1 MPKQE
6 SCRSKRIGS
15 SLASGFLCSHTWIR
29 EHFPFPVLNQLPG
42 EVQNASSLS
51 KYSISKRGAFAE
63 IQQRL
68 PFLNLSHR
76 QALWE
81 EAIQTAYQPRPL
93 RYSRLIWMAS
103 IGVRPMD

>member
-1 MPKQE
+1 MQ
-6 SCRSKRIGS
+6 SKRAAGLKGS
-15 SLASGFLCSHTWIR
+15 AVPLASGFLCSHTWIG
-29 EHFPFPVLNQLPG
+29 EHFPFPALNQLPG

-51 KYSISKRGAFAE
+51 KARYIKRGAFAE

-68 PFLNLSHR
+68 PFINCLTGRLSGR
-76 QALWE
+76 
-81 EAIQTAYQPRPL
+81 AIQTAYQPRPL